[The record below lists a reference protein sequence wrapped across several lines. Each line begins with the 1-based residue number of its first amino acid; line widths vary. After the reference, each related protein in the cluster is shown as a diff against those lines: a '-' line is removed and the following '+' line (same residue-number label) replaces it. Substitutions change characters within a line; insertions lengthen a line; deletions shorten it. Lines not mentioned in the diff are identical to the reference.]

1 MPARSSVGISL
12 ERLKI
17 AAAGPGSATNS
28 KLNVALTKGGL
39 THKDSQN
46 VNMSYPQQVAALTS
60 KAIDASITTE
70 PSFVENAVS
79 KLGPYQ
85 QPR

>member
-1 MPARSSVGISL
+1 MPARSSGGISL
-12 ERLKI
+12 EPLKI
-17 AAAGPGSATNS
+17 AAAGPGSANS

-39 THKDSQN
+39 TYKDSQN

>member
-1 MPARSSVGISL
+1 VTNKNRLGNAGASSGGISL

-28 KLNVALTKGGL
+28 KLNIALTKGGL
-39 THKDSQN
+39 TYKDSQN

-60 KAIDASITTE
+60 KAIDASLRPNRWQRR
-70 PSFVENAVS
+70 PSMVA
-79 KLGPYQ
+79 
-85 QPR
+85 